1 LKERIKEIRKKS
13 GLSQTEFAERIGL
26 TKNYVSLLETGGRVP
41 SERTIGDMCREFSV
55 NREWLVSGIG
65 DMKAP
70 EKTDAITEVCRQYGA
85 GDALT
90 KIVKAVMDI
99 PSGSRNEFAELL
111 LERLSQPVYKTRT
124 IAFFGHQVSAG
135 DGQLAFDD
143 LESTIEIENT
153 DENAR
158 VIYAVSVNG
167 DSMEPL
173 YYDGDVLLVAKD
185 EVNEGDIGIFEVG
198 GKMYVKQ
205 LGADSLISINPAYEP
220 IKAKNIRCLG
230 KVIGKK

>member
-1 LKERIKEIRKKS
+1 MKTRIKELRKS
-13 GLSQTEFAERIGL
+13 LGLTQQEFAEQLNVSRDNIAGYE
-26 TKNYVSLLETGGRVP
+26 TGRRNPSDAAVSL
-41 SERTIGDMCREFSV
+41 ICREFKV
-55 NREWLVSGIG
+55 NEEWLRTGIG
-65 DMKAP
+65 PMRAP

-205 LGADSLISINPAYEP
+205 LGAGSLISINPAYEP